1 MKLLVVC
8 EESLFLWECEEIAA
22 CSGKDTVMIYD
33 AGDPQVG
40 KAAAGAGAVTDK
52 FAIQREL
59 GYRVYLVSIGKDIR
73 VRG

>member
-1 MKLLVVC
+1 MKLLVLC

-22 CSGKDTVMIYD
+22 CSGKDTVMIYG

-40 KAAAGAGAVTDK
+40 KAAAGAVTDK

-59 GYRVYLVSIGKDIR
+59 GYRVYLVGIGKVIR

>member
-1 MKLLVVC
+1 MKLLVLC

-22 CSGKDTVMIYD
+22 CSGKDTVMIYG

-40 KAAAGAGAVTDK
+40 KAVAGAVTDK
-52 FAIQREL
+52 FPIQREL